1 MIKKSH
7 PPSPYIFNST
17 SLFFQTSSII
27 LNYITF
33 PYPAFRPLY
42 FKHTVIAIILN
53 YISNKSQNIDL
64 EPQISTARYV
74 FARPGGEINSFTD
87 VLGLNR

>member
-1 MIKKSH
+1 MIKNI
-7 PPSPYIFNST
+7 PSSFSLHLQFNKFIFSNFNIT
-17 SLFFQTSSII
+17 

-33 PYPAFRPLY
+33 PVFRPLY

>member
-1 MIKKSH
+1 MIKNI
-7 PPSPYIFNST
+7 PSSFFLHFQFNKFIFSN
-17 SLFFQTSSII
+17 FNII

-33 PYPAFRPLY
+33 PVFRPLY